1 MISVEEALARILDL
15 FDPLDSEDV
24 PIANAMGRVLARD
37 MTATHNQPP
46 FAGSAMDG
54 YAVQNSDIT
63 TGATLTVIGE
73 SAAGT
78 RFAGDVN
85 ASQAVRIFTGAPV
98 PDGADRILIQEDCTR
113 EGDTITV
120 SDTIDIKHYI
130 RPAGGD
136 FAIGDMVYAPLT
148 LGTNTISLLAAMNIG
163 TVPVRRKPIIAL
175 VPTGDELVYPG
186 EPLGPDQICSSNNL
200 GLKAMVEA
208 AGGEARLLP
217 IARDNEAALRTVLEL
232 CEGAD
237 AIVTMGGASV
247 GDHDLIGQMA
257 QGTDMQTS
265 FYKVAM
271 RPGKPL
277 MAGRYNGIPLIGL
290 PGNPVSS
297 IVCGHIFLRPALNTM
312 LGFGKQALT
321 RETATLTQDIKQNG
335 PRAHYMRA
343 ISGLVNGVPTCTL
356 FDRQD
361 SSLLSILAQADIL
374 MVRAANDP
382 AKKAGDTVD
391 IIRI

>member
-1 MISVEEALARILDL
+1 MISVEQALAHILDL
-15 FDPLDSEDV
+15 FDPLEVEEV
-24 PIANAMGRVLARD
+24 PIADAAGRVLANNI
-37 MTATHNQPP
+37 TATHNQPP

-54 YAVQNSDIT
+54 YAVRNADIA
-63 TGATLTVIGE
+63 TGANLTVIGE

-78 RFAGDVN
+78 RFDGDVK
-85 ASQAVRIFTGAPV
+85 AGQAVRIFTGAPV

-113 EGDTITV
+113 DGDTITV
-120 SDTIDIKHYI
+120 SDNIDTQLYI

-136 FAIGDMVYAPLT
+136 FSIGDKVSAPLE
-148 LGTNTISLLAAMNIG
+148 LGTNAISLLAAMNIG

-186 EPLGPDQICSSNNL
+186 APLPADRICSSNNL

-217 IARDNEAALRTVLEL
+217 IARDNEAALRTVLDL
-232 CEGAD
+232 CEGVD

-247 GDHDLIGQMA
+247 GDHDLIGHMA
-257 QGTDMQTS
+257 QSADMETS

-277 MAGRYNGIPLIGL
+277 MAGRYNNIPLIGL

-297 IVCGHIFLRPALNTM
+297 IVCGHIFLRPALNAM
-312 LGFGKQALT
+312 LGLGKKALT
-321 RETATLTQDIKQNG
+321 RETAILTQDIKPNG

-343 ISGLVNGVPTCTL
+343 ISGLVDGNPTCTL

-361 SSLLSILAQADIL
+361 SSLLSILAQANIL
-374 MVRAANDP
+374 MLRAPNDP
-382 AKKAGDTVD
+382 ARKAGDKVE